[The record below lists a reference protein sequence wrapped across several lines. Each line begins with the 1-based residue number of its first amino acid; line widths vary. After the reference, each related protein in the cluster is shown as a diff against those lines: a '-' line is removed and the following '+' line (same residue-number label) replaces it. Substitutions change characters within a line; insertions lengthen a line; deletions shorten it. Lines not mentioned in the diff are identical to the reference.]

1 MKILIGGA
9 WPYANGSLHIGHIA
23 ALLPADVLARY
34 HRAIGDDVYFVSGSD
49 CHGTPV
55 AIRAKQENK
64 SPQEIS
70 DFYHDEFCQCFDKLG
85 FSYDVYT
92 KTSSDEH
99 KTFVKDFHAKMYE
112 GEFVY
117 ESDEP
122 QAYCEYC
129 KTVLV
134 DRLVIGKCPICG
146 DNARGDQ
153 CDSCGSVLEPKSIKE
168 PKCSV
173 CGEIPRFK
181 ETKHLFVAVSKLEYK
196 LKDFINHHPKW
207 RKNAIAF
214 SNRYIN
220 EGLRDRAITR
230 ELDWGIDV
238 PQIGYEDKKIYI
250 WAENV
255 LGYLSASKVEA
266 EKRGESFQELWGDN
280 SKHYYVHG
288 KDNIPFHTII
298 LPSLLIANGESWHLP
313 DEIISSEYLTL
324 EGRKISTSQNYAIWI
339 KDIVDRYNP
348 DSLRN
353 DEIIKP

>member
-1 MKILIGGA
+1 M
-9 WPYANGSLHIGHIA
+9 
-23 ALLPADVLARY
+23 LARY

-64 SPQEIS
+64 SPQETS

-85 FSYDVYT
+85 FSYDLYT

-99 KTFVKDFHAKMYE
+99 KNFVSDFHVKMYK
-112 GEFVY
+112 GDFVY

-122 QAYCEYC
+122 QAYCDNC

-134 DRLVIGKCPICG
+134 DRFVLGKCSICG
-146 DNARGDQ
+146 ETP
-153 CDSCGSVLEPKSIKE
+153 L
-168 PKCSV
+168 
-173 CGEIPRFK
+173 FK
-181 ETKHLFVAVSKLEYK
+181 ETKHLFVAVSKLEDK
-196 LKDFINHHPKW
+196 LKDFINNHPKW

-220 EGLRDRAITR
+220 EGLWDRAITR

-266 EKRGESFQELWGDN
+266 DKRGESFQALWGEN

-298 LPSLLIANGESWHLP
+298 LPSLLIANG
-313 DEIISSEYLTL
+313 
-324 EGRKISTSQNYAIWI
+324 
-339 KDIVDRYNP
+339 
-348 DSLRN
+348 
-353 DEIIKP
+353 IIKPFG